1 MKIIYE
7 IRKIPFFRL
16 ILPFI
21 IGILFK
27 IYNPYSIHYALFCL
41 IIVLIITGIY
51 KYFEDNHPSYHRRW
65 LSGILIFLSLFISGF
80 VITEFHLHHDDKFAE
95 YDLFIAKIIEPPKE
109 TEKSVKVILKISAY
123 QTDSSWQA
131 ANEKVI
137 AYFQKDS
144 ISKTLEY
151 GDLLI
156 INSRFREIKNRGNPY
171 EFDYK
176 KYLAAKNINYQT
188 YIKQGKWQLTAKSKG
203 SFVYSSA
210 YYLRKKLLSIYKE
223 KGISGDE
230 FSVLAAL
237 TLGVKDFL
245 SDDITKSYSLS
256 GAMHILAVSGLHVG
270 IIYLILNSLLF
281 FMDKNRLLR
290 ILKAAL
296 LILFIWFFALITGLS
311 PSVRRA
317 ALMLTLIIIGK
328 VSGRHPSIYN
338 SIAASAFLILLVN
351 PLIILQVGFQL
362 SYAAVIAIV
371 YFQPKLYNLFEINSW
386 LIDKMWALTAVS
398 IAAQIGTFP
407 ISIYYFHKFPVY
419 FFLSNLIVI
428 PAAYLIISL
437 AIALLL
443 FNSIGFL
450 SDLFA
455 FLLKY
460 VLWGLNLSTQLIEQL
475 PFSSIN
481 HISFSLLENIL
492 LYLLI
497 AVWIIYFIN
506 NRPVFVI
513 YASLVLLFGFFAS
526 RTYRKLHAGKNNELI
541 VFNSGN
547 TALITVKQ
555 NKDLLLFTDSSFVG
569 SKNYEYLTDNY
580 ITQKFINNTYPVKG
594 DFLNL
599 PNIYLKNNYLKI
611 NDLRIVLLN
620 NHHFTDKQSTQK
632 LKVNLLIISKGFNA
646 NIQQIIDL
654 FEFDEIILDASLA
667 SWRENAIM
675 RDCATMNITPYSVKE
690 QGAYVLPVK

>member
-1 MKIIYE
+1 MKIIHE

-16 ILPFI
+16 IIPFTV
-21 IGILFK
+21 GILFK
-27 IYNPYSIHYALFCL
+27 IYYPSFVNYAFYWL
-41 IIVLIITGIY
+41 IIILIVTGIY
-51 KYFEDNHPSYHRRW
+51 KYFEDINPNYHRRW
-65 LSGILIFLSLFISGF
+65 ISGVLIFVSLFFSGF
-80 VITEFHLHHDDKFAE
+80 EITDFYLHTDDKFAE
-95 YDLFIAKIIEPPKE
+95 YDLFIAKIVEPPKE
-109 TEKSVKVILKISAY
+109 TGKSVKVILKISAY
-123 QTDSSWQA
+123 QTDSSWQDVK
-131 ANEKVI
+131 EKVI
-137 AYFQKDS
+137 VYFQKDS
-144 ISKTLEY
+144 LSKALQY

-156 INSRFREIKNRGNPY
+156 INTRFQKIQNRGNPY

-176 KYLAAKNINYQT
+176 KYLASKNIYYQS
-188 YIKQGKWQLTAKSKG
+188 YIKLGKWQLMAKNQG
-203 SFVYSSA
+203 SFIYSLA
-210 YYLRKKLLSIYKE
+210 YDLRKKLLSIYKE

-245 SDDITKSYSLS
+245 SDDITKSYSSS

-290 ILKAAL
+290 VLKAIV
-296 LILFIWFFALITGLS
+296 LIVFIWFFAFITGLS

-317 ALMLTLIIIGK
+317 ALMLTLIIIGQL
-328 VSGRHPSIYN
+328 SGRHPSIYN
-338 SIAASAFLILLVN
+338 SIAVSAFLILLVN

-362 SYAAVIAIV
+362 SYAAVISIV
-371 YFQPKLYNLFEINSW
+371 YFQPKLYRIFEINNW
-386 LIDKMWALTAVS
+386 LIDKVWALTTVS

-443 FNSIGFL
+443 FNSVGFL
-450 SDLFA
+450 SNFFA

-460 VLWGLNLSTQLIEQL
+460 VLLGLNFSTQLIEQL
-475 PFSSIN
+475 PFSSIDN
-481 HISFSLLENIL
+481 ISFSLLENIL

-497 AVWIIYFIN
+497 AVWLIYFIN
-506 NRPVFVI
+506 NRRMFVI
-513 YASLVLLFGFFAS
+513 YASLVLLFGFFTS
-526 RTYRKLHAGKNNELI
+526 RSYRKLRAGIKNELV

-547 TALITVKQ
+547 TALIAIKQ

-580 ITQKFINNTYPVKG
+580 ITRKFINNTYLIKG

-611 NDLRIVLLN
+611 NNLRIVLLN
-620 NHHFTDKQSTQK
+620 DNHFTDRQNTQK

-675 RDCATMNITPYSVKE
+675 RDCATMNIIPFSVRE

>member
-1 MKIIYE
+1 MIINT
-7 IRKIPFFRL
+7 R
-16 ILPFI
+16 
-21 IGILFK
+21 
-27 IYNPYSIHYALFCL
+27 
-41 IIVLIITGIY
+41 
-51 KYFEDNHPSYHRRW
+51 
-65 LSGILIFLSLFISGF
+65 
-80 VITEFHLHHDDKFAE
+80 
-95 YDLFIAKIIEPPKE
+95 
-109 TEKSVKVILKISAY
+109 
-123 QTDSSWQA
+123 
-131 ANEKVI
+131 
-137 AYFQKDS
+137 FQK
-144 ISKTLEY
+144 IQ
-151 GDLLI
+151 
-156 INSRFREIKNRGNPY
+156 NRGNPY

-176 KYLAAKNINYQT
+176 KYLASKNIYYQS
-188 YIKQGKWQLTAKSKG
+188 YIKLGKWQLMAKNQG
-203 SFVYSSA
+203 SFIYSLA
-210 YYLRKKLLSIYKE
+210 YDLRKKLLSIYKE

-245 SDDITKSYSLS
+245 SDDITKSYSSS

-290 ILKAAL
+290 VLKAIV
-296 LILFIWFFALITGLS
+296 LIVFIWFFAFITGLS

-317 ALMLTLIIIGK
+317 ALMLTLIIIGQL
-328 VSGRHPSIYN
+328 SGRHPSIYN
-338 SIAASAFLILLVN
+338 SIAVSAFLILLVN

-362 SYAAVIAIV
+362 SYAAVISIV
-371 YFQPKLYNLFEINSW
+371 YFQPKLYRIFEINNW
-386 LIDKMWALTAVS
+386 LIDKVWALTTVS

-443 FNSIGFL
+443 FNSVGFL
-450 SDLFA
+450 SNFFA

-460 VLWGLNLSTQLIEQL
+460 VLLGLNFSTQLIEQL
-475 PFSSIN
+475 PFSSIDN
-481 HISFSLLENIL
+481 ISFSLLENIL

-497 AVWIIYFIN
+497 AVWLIYFIN
-506 NRPVFVI
+506 NRRMFVI
-513 YASLVLLFGFFAS
+513 YASLVLVFVFFTS
-526 RTYRKLHAGKNNELI
+526 RSYRKLRAGIKNELV

-547 TALITVKQ
+547 TALIAIKQ

-580 ITQKFINNTYPVKG
+580 ITRKFINNTYLIKG

-611 NDLRIVLLN
+611 NNLRIVLLN
-620 NHHFTDKQSTQK
+620 DNHFTDRQNTQK

-675 RDCATMNITPYSVKE
+675 RDCATMNIIPFSVRE